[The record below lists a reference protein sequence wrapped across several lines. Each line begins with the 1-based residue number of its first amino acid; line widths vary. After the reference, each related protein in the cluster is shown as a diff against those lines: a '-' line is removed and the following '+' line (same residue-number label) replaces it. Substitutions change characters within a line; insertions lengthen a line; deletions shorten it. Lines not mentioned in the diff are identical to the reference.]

1 MINKRKN
8 NSIEREVFETLKK
21 CKKETKYLV
30 ISMEKILSKQFDV
43 NFQDDKTGITFL
55 MLTIENDLPTLFD
68 VFLSYHPL
76 IDVKNEVGETAVHV
90 AARSKNPEYLD
101 TLINIKANLN
111 AIDYNGNAPIYG
123 AIKSCIIPNIKKL
136 IDNDVV
142 LNYLNGCGLS
152 IYDVAF
158 MTGDLEV
165 INFVLNYEKKVVEK
179 KKKNI
184 IKRILKK

>member
-1 MINKRKN
+1 MNKKRKN

-21 CKKETKYLV
+21 CKKETKHLV
-30 ISMEKILSKQFDV
+30 ISIEKLLSKQFDV
-43 NFQDDKTGITFL
+43 NYQDEKTGTTFL

-68 VFLSYHPL
+68 IFISYSPL
-76 IDVKNEVGETAVHV
+76 IDMKNDSGETAVHI
-90 AARSKNPEYLD
+90 AARSNNPEYLD
-101 TLINIKANLN
+101 TLIESGANLN
-111 AIDYNGNAPIYG
+111 AVDQNGNTPING
-123 AIKSCIIPNIKKL
+123 AVKACIIPNIQKL

-142 LNYLNGCGLS
+142 LNYLNCCGLS

-165 INFVLNYEKKVVEK
+165 IDFVLNYEKKKEEK

-184 IKRILKK
+184 IRRILKK